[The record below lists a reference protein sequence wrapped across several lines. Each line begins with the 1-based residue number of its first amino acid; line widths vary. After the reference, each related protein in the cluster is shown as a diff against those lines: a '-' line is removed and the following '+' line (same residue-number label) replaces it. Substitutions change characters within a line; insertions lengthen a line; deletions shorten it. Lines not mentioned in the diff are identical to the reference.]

1 MQAQA
6 DMRKERNERVAVE
19 KPRRHGDMASED
31 RTGRYWVMDENAI
44 IVFDSCRH
52 CDGQMSCSRCRASA
66 IEHDEWVRR
75 REDAARCTP
84 ALRTHVKRSR
94 GRAGE
99 RLRHIHSLGLISDEK
114 GAQLVASAEARRIH
128 MMDED
133 QRVRCLRKACICVV
147 AVVSDI
153 CASGLGHGRSLTNR
167 AVRVRMVSSTPSTC
181 LVVPMEV
188 RAPWPSKSTSPK
200 LGAITDHAGNG
211 IELVLRPED
220 AGNSTHDLSPWR
232 RAEKD
237 RVGGGGSSK

>member
-1 MQAQA
+1 MPPGA
-6 DMRKERNERVAVE
+6 RL
-19 KPRRHGDMASED
+19 
-31 RTGRYWVMDENAI
+31 
-44 IVFDSCRH
+44 
-52 CDGQMSCSRCRASA
+52 
-66 IEHDEWVRR
+66 R
-75 REDAARCTP
+75 RE
-84 ALRTHVKRSR
+84 RTSKDR
-94 GRAGE
+94 GG
-99 RLRHIHSLGLISDEK
+99 RLRHIHSLGLIADEK
-114 GAQLVASAEARRIH
+114 GAQSASAEARRIH

-181 LVVPMEV
+181 LVVPIEV
-188 RAPWPSKSTSPK
+188 RSPWPSKSTSPK

-211 IELVLRPED
+211 VETVLRPEYP
-220 AGNSTHDLSPWR
+220 GNSTHEPSPWR